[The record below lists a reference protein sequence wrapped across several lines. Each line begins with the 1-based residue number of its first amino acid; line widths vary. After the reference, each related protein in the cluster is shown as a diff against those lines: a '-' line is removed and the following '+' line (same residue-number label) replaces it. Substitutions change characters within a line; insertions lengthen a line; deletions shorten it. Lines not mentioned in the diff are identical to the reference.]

1 MTTTRRTRRA
11 VIVALLG
18 LLLPWIAHAE
28 WITVSPAG
36 MYAEDPT
43 ITLTPLS
50 GAPSSLAVQSQTP
63 GDLKW
68 LVVGLPVTAG
78 QAIDA
83 VELCYQAPEAGT
95 FIRQVRLVEALDPAQ
110 WLVTH
115 DDPTVL
121 MSPTVACYH
130 SQVRSYIAAAAVS
143 LEVRLEFA
151 QADDVIVINTVSI
164 HVP

>member
-1 MTTTRRTRRA
+1 MIIRRTRR
-11 VIVALLG
+11 VVTIGLLS

-36 MYAEDPT
+36 MHAEDPT

-50 GAPSSLAVQSQTP
+50 GSPSSLAVQSQTP

-68 LVVGLPVTAG
+68 LVVGLSVTAG

-83 VELCYQAPEAGT
+83 VELCYQTPEAGT
-95 FIRQVRLVEALDPAQ
+95 FIRQVRLIEYLDPDQ
-110 WLVTH
+110 GLVVH
-115 DDPTVL
+115 DDGAVL
-121 MSPTVACYH
+121 TSPTPTCY
-130 SQVRSYIAAAAVS
+130 RSPVPAYTATDAVS
-143 LEVRLEFA
+143 LWLRLEV
-151 QADDVIVINTVSI
+151 ADAADVVVIHNVSV